1 MPIPYSTKSTHADVV
16 NWQCRMPKSFD
27 DWFRKLLL
35 NPGYKQAIVERLLLQ
50 LQQKLT
56 KRGVD
61 QLPPDA
67 IETIITELTELEA
80 EEAKVAKSAKK
91 SKTAS

>member
-16 NWQCRMPKSFD
+16 NWQCRMPKAFD

-35 NPGYKQAIVERLLLQ
+35 CPGYKQAIVERLLLQ
-50 LQQKLT
+50 LQQKLA

-61 QLPPDA
+61 SLPPDA
-67 IETIITELTELEA
+67 IETIITELTALEA
-80 EEAKVAKSAKK
+80 EAKVSKPPKK
-91 SKTAS
+91 PKATA

>member
-1 MPIPYSTKSTHADVV
+1 MAIPYYTKSTHTDVV

-27 DWFRKLLL
+27 DWWRKLLL

-56 KRGVD
+56 KRGVEN
-61 QLPPDA
+61 LTPDA
-67 IETIITELTELEA
+67 IEAIITELTDLSAVEA
-80 EEAKVAKSAKK
+80 PQPKK
-91 SKTAS
+91 KPKA